1 MVRDNATLREDYLR
15 AILAIEQENGMVKSI
30 DVARYLH
37 VTKASVSIAVS
48 LLTEKDLVVKAP
60 DNSLRLTEAG
70 REIAER
76 AYARSCYIK
85 QILLHVGVDLQ
96 TAEADASRIGRAI
109 SEESLQKLSAHF
121 ISLENAESV
130 A

>member
-15 AILAIEQENGMVKSI
+15 AILAIEQEKGVVRSV

-48 LLTEKDLVVKAP
+48 LLTEKELVCKAE
-60 DNSLRLTEAG
+60 DNSLRLTATG
-70 REIAER
+70 REVAER
-76 AYARSCYIK
+76 ALERSAHIK
-85 QILLHVGVDLQ
+85 RILLHVGVDLE
-96 TAEADASRIGRAI
+96 TAEADAGRIGRAI
-109 SEESLQKLSAHF
+109 SEDSLAKLAAHF
-121 ISLENAESV
+121 AALEREGSV